1 MNVLFRP
8 LTADEIEI
16 RVDRITPKGAWLLLF
31 KNARVDMNILDE
43 TVGPMNWKRG
53 HEVIHDNLFCNI
65 SIWDSDKKEWVT
77 KQDVGVESFSAKE
90 KGEASDSFKRAGT
103 CWGIGRELY
112 TAPDIFVPCKTKQKS
127 IGNGYELEDAYSLK
141 DIAVSHIL
149 TVDGQIKELAIV
161 DKRGNVIFSNV
172 GKSVTPIDPTEPP
185 DEIPDLNAKISMIQ
199 KKALE
204 DRLKNLGWPV
214 EKICTN
220 YKIKSLSEMTIAQCV
235 DCNRQLTGIEDK
247 RRKQAKEGEI

>member
-1 MNVLFRP
+1 MNIKFRA
-8 LTADEIEI
+8 LRADEIEI
-16 RVDRITPKGAWLLLF
+16 RIDRITIKGAWLLLY

-43 TVGPMNWKRG
+43 TVGPLEWQRG
-53 HEVIHDNLFCNI
+53 HTVIHDNLFCNI
-65 SIWDSDKKEWVT
+65 SIWDKDKKEWVT

-112 TAPDIFVPCKTKQKS
+112 TAPNIFVPCKTKPKS
-127 IGNGYELEDAYSLK
+127 IGNGFELEDRYSLN
-141 DIAVSHIL
+141 DISVSHIL
-149 TVDGQIKELAIV
+149 TVDGQIIELAIV
-161 DKRGNVIFSNV
+161 DKKGNVIYSNV
-172 GKSVTPIDPTEPP
+172 GKSVTPVDPTEPV

-204 DRLKNLGWPV
+204 KRLDNLKWPV

-220 YKIKSLSEMTIAQCV
+220 YKIKSLPEMTVAQCV
-235 DCNRQLTGIEDK
+235 DCNRQLTGIEEK
-247 RRKQAKEGEI
+247 RKKQAKAGEL